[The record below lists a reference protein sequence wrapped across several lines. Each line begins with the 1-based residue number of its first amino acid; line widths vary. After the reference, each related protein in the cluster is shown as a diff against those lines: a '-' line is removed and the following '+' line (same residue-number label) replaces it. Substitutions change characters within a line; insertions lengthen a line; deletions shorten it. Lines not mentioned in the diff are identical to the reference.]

1 MPNSRRLVRT
11 LPLAL
16 LSLSAACGA
25 GDDAGL
31 PAATIQAW
39 SGTVAAAEGAAKLVR
54 NPDQPLLPDG
64 SVRVDSAWRVE
75 KAEGWAAPSALALS
89 DENVFLLDAR
99 AGRIHVVG
107 REGEV
112 QPSVGEG
119 AGLSEPVSI
128 AWSDG
133 VLAVGDQGR
142 SGIVM
147 LRENGLALEPVRGL
161 ERAAVQ
167 GLAGGGFI
175 ANGYEG
181 RTHQWQTYGTKKSS
195 MVELP
200 RWADAAEYC
209 ASVSGGPYILQ
220 ADCAA
225 PTFRVFDQRG
235 TLIRQVQIDR
245 PLPPAAAAAAPA
257 TVAAA
262 DSAARKQLQ
271 AEAAK
276 IVRGIRYD
284 PASKLFA
291 LWGQQP
297 GGSAWVDVFSR
308 GGVYL
313 TTVRFGAAW
322 ADFAFA
328 GSTLYALEPGADG
341 AAALAAYRLRL
352 PANAVEE
359 ARKAA
364 GDKGGNG

>member
-1 MPNSRRLVRT
+1 MPNSRRLVRI

-16 LSLSAACGA
+16 LSLSAACGSG
-25 GDDAGL
+25 GDEAGL

-39 SGTVAAAEGAAKLVR
+39 RGSVATAEGAAKLVR

-112 QPSVGEG
+112 RPSVGEG

-133 VLAVGDQGR
+133 ILAVGDPGR

-167 GLAGGGFI
+167 GLAEGGFI
-175 ANGYEG
+175 ANGYDG
-181 RTHQWQTYGTKKSS
+181 RTHQWQMYGRPRPW

-200 RWADAAEYC
+200 QWTNAAEYC

-225 PTFRVFDQRG
+225 PTFRVFDERG
-235 TLIRQVQIDR
+235 KLIRQVQIDR
-245 PLPPAAAAAAPA
+245 PLPPAATP
-257 TVAAA
+257 TTLAAA

-271 AEAAK
+271 ADAAK

-297 GGSAWVDVFSR
+297 GGSAWVDVFSED
-308 GGVYL
+308 GVYL

-328 GSTLYALEPGADG
+328 GFTFYALEPAADG

-352 PANAVEE
+352 PANAAEE
-359 ARKAA
+359 AHKAA
-364 GDKGGNG
+364 GAKAGNG

>member
-1 MPNSRRLVRT
+1 MPNSRRLVRAV
-11 LPLAL
+11 PLAL
-16 LSLSAACGA
+16 LSLSAACGS
-25 GDDAGL
+25 GGGDAGL

-39 SGTVAAAEGAAKLVR
+39 SGSVAPAEGAAKLVR

-99 AGRIHVVG
+99 AGRIHVVRRKG
-107 REGEV
+107 DV

-133 VLAVGDQGR
+133 VLAVGDPGR

-167 GLAGGGFI
+167 GMAGGGFI
-175 ANGYEG
+175 ANPYEG
-181 RTHQWQTYGTKKSS
+181 GTHQWQQYGRPQGK

-200 RWADAAEYC
+200 QFAGAATYC

-225 PTFRVFDQRG
+225 PTFRVFDERG

-245 PLPPAAAAAAPA
+245 PLPPAAAAPTTLAD
-257 TVAAA
+257 A

-291 LWGQQP
+291 LWGQQQ
-297 GGSAWVDVFSR
+297 GGSAWVDVFSED
-308 GGVYL
+308 GVYL

-328 GSTLYALEPGADG
+328 GSTFYALEPGADG

-352 PANAVEE
+352 PANAAEE

-364 GDKGGNG
+364 NEKGNG